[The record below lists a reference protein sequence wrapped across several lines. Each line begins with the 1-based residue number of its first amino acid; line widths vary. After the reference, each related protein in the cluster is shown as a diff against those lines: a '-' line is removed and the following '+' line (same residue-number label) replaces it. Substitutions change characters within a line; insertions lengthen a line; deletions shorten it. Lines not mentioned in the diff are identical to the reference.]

1 MKIKSFDIRFKFR
14 DCLIIISFPF
24 LALIT
29 ALLLLDDKSTLCWG
43 LLAAFIHEC
52 GHIFA
57 MFLKKSKPLQ
67 ICFRSFSIDI
77 IDSNSLRRDCR
88 SDLFILFAGPLANAI
103 AAFVLIVFQSFFNF
117 CFLKAFA
124 LANLFLATFNLL
136 PIEPLDGGQIT
147 LIFLLRKLK
156 LRTAE
161 KIALSLSFLTLFPL
175 AAVGFFVL
183 FHSKY
188 NFSLLFL
195 SCYLM
200 AVLLLKNKN
209 WHC

>member
-1 MKIKSFDIRFKFR
+1 MKIKPFEIKFKCR
-14 DCLIIISFPF
+14 NCLIIISFPF
-24 LALIT
+24 WALIT
-29 ALLLLDDKSTLCWG
+29 ALLLLGDSLTMCWG

-57 MFLKKSKPLQ
+57 MFLKKSKPTQ
-67 ICFRSFSIDI
+67 ICFRAFSVDI
-77 IDSNSLRRDCR
+77 IDSNRLQRDSN
-88 SDLFILFAGPLANAI
+88 SDLFILLAGPLTNLNTAMM
-103 AAFVLIVFQSFFNF
+103 LLTLHSLFNF

-136 PIEPLDGGQIT
+136 PIEPLDGGQIL
-147 LIFLLRKLK
+147 LILLLRKLK
-156 LRTAE
+156 LRVAE
-161 KIALSLSFLTLFPL
+161 KIALALSFLTLFPL

-183 FHSKY
+183 LHSKY

-209 WHC
+209 WLC